1 MIQNQ
6 KELLREL
13 KQLKSKYNVVGIK
26 SSFEDEG
33 VIFNELI
40 KLKELCL
47 SCGIE
52 LNIKI
57 GGCEAISDINNCL
70 LLNVNGIVAPMV
82 ESPFALEKFVTSIHD
97 NLPPQLRKRI
107 NFFVNIESKTSYEN
121 IRGIL
126 DSDSCRYLSG
136 IVVGRSD
143 LIKSFGLTKDNVNDD
158 EIYDMVFEIFNEA
171 KKYKLMTVMGGN
183 ISVNSTDFIKKL
195 YNKKLLDKIETRNVI
210 FKLDKKNIDVLEEAV
225 QGALSFESLWLR
237 TKSSYYMSV
246 SNSYLNRA
254 GVLDERK

>member
-47 SCGIE
+47 SCDIE

-121 IRGIL
+121 IRNIL

-183 ISVNSTDFIKKL
+183 ISVSSTDFIKKL

-210 FKLDKKNIDVLEEAV
+210 FKLDKKNINVLEEAV
-225 QGALSFESLWLR
+225 QKALSFESLWLR
-237 TKSSYYMSV
+237 TKSSYYMNI

>member
-1 MIQNQ
+1 
-6 KELLREL
+6 
-13 KQLKSKYNVVGIK
+13 
-26 SSFEDEG
+26 
-33 VIFNELI
+33 
-40 KLKELCL
+40 
-47 SCGIE
+47 
-52 LNIKI
+52 
-57 GGCEAISDINNCL
+57 
-70 LLNVNGIVAPMV
+70 MV

-171 KKYKLMTVMGGN
+171 
-183 ISVNSTDFIKKL
+183 
-195 YNKKLLDKIETRNVI
+195 NK
-210 FKLDKKNIDVLEEAV
+210 
-225 QGALSFESLWLR
+225 
-237 TKSSYYMSV
+237 
-246 SNSYLNRA
+246 
-254 GVLDERK
+254 